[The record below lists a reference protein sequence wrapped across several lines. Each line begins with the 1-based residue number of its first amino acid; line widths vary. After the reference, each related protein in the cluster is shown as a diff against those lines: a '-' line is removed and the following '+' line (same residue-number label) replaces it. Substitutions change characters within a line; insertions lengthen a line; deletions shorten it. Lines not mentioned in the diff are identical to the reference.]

1 MGGYIVPD
9 PWSMFR
15 CAGPGA
21 FSPLGTAGIQSH
33 GFTIGS
39 AITRESRVTEHC
51 SPSLPRPDRLHPG
64 DDVARQGKHEG
75 KPALCKKVR
84 GCTDDAPEGRVCATG
99 ILPLPYH

>member
-33 GFTIGS
+33 GFTIGIV
-39 AITRESRVTEHC
+39 ITRESRVTEHR
-51 SPSLPRPDRLHPG
+51 SPSLPRLSEPDRLYPG
-64 DDVARQGKHEG
+64 DDVARPCKHE
-75 KPALCKKVR
+75 V
-84 GCTDDAPEGRVCATG
+84 T
-99 ILPLPYH
+99 